1 MPAKTTAPFWS
12 VSLNAGRVRTK
23 HNKPN
28 AQFKRNP
35 TVVHFLK
42 EEKKQH
48 TLTTRISHDGPTG
61 NATGKQLTHE
71 TSGNPFLYYIL
82 SLFLSRFGYVR
93 CFIWESRLRER
104 HTRHRWSGVGGPR
117 ALDGQPSTKLIHLTS
132 TKVTICAK
140 FSTGRKH
147 EESDLEKDNG
157 AKFYAE

>member
-1 MPAKTTAPFWS
+1 MTISPPWLLADEEMPAKTTAPFWS

-82 SLFLSRFGYVR
+82 SLFLSLWVR
-93 CFIWESRLRER
+93 TLFYLGESPPGKT
-104 HTRHRWSGVGGPR
+104 HTHGTGGVGWADR
-117 ALDGQPSTKLIHLTS
+117 ELSTASRVLNLYI
-132 TKVTICAK
+132 
-140 FSTGRKH
+140 
-147 EESDLEKDNG
+147 
-157 AKFYAE
+157 